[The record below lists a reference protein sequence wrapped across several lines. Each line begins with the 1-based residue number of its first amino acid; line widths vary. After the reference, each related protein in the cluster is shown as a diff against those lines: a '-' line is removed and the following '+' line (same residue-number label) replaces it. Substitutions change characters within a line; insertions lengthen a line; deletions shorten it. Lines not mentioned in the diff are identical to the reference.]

1 MRQRGWRTG
10 YEFTITDAGEVVS
23 VGAPVTEGV
32 LGMAVDHRAV
42 VKLDLEHRIR
52 QILRDAE
59 ELDTAFADIMRGG
72 RR

>member
-1 MRQRGWRTG
+1 M
-10 YEFTITDAGEVVS
+10 
-23 VGAPVTEGV
+23 TEGV

-52 QILRDAE
+52 QILCDAE